1 MFKKILIATV
11 IATATLTSHAW
22 GFSNEF
28 NRAEAIESMQK
39 GGMVV
44 IVRHAYA
51 PGVGDPDGPD
61 GVIHEDCSTQRN
73 LKSEGKRQ
81 AAEMGKFLI
90 SNNIVI
96 DKTLS
101 SPMCRCWQTGT
112 LAGLDVI
119 KDKLFVNKKNV
130 DGIKDVIKDWNGKGN
145 LFILTHYTVINNT
158 FHGYKA
164 QSGSMLV
171 IDNTGNKITRVGSV
185 HFEYDLT
192 NKE

>member
-1 MFKKILIATV
+1 MFKKLILATV
-11 IATATLTSHAW
+11 IATATLSSHAW

-44 IVRHAYA
+44 IIRHAYA
-51 PGVGDPDGPD
+51 PGVGDP
-61 GVIHEDCSTQRN
+61 GVVNWEDCSTQRN
-73 LKSEGKRQ
+73 IKSEGKRQ

-101 SPMCRCWQTGT
+101 SPMCRCWQTGE
-112 LAGLDVI
+112 LMGLDVI

-130 DGIKDVIKDWNGKGN
+130 DSIKDVIKDWNGKGN

>member
-1 MFKKILIATV
+1 MFKKLILATV
-11 IATATLTSHAW
+11 IATATLSSHAW

-28 NRAEAIESMQK
+28 NRTEAIESMQK

-44 IVRHAYA
+44 IIRHAYA
-51 PGVGDPDGPD
+51 PGAGDPAD
-61 GVIHEDCSTQRN
+61 VKWEDCSTQRN
-73 LKSEGKRQ
+73 IKSEGKRQ

-90 SNNIVI
+90 AHNIVVG
-96 DKTLS
+96 KALS
-101 SPMCRCWQTGT
+101 SPMCRCYQTGE
-112 LAGLDVI
+112 LMGLDVE
-119 KDKLFVNKKNV
+119 KNGLFVNKKNV

-145 LFILTHYTVINNT
+145 LFIFTHYTVINNT